1 MLPDGRGM
9 RDVAAVRPSTSQT
22 QGFDFFM
29 TMSDPAAA
37 TNTRVT
43 DRHARSTGLAV
54 AGLGIVLFNIAPFLN
69 WVDPGGDAD
78 PRTGY
83 ETDSLVP
90 FIAYLGLGLLAAMA
104 YAMKRSRRGQH
115 RGLTLVSMAV
125 GIAATLQCIAFAI
138 NPMGG
143 LERGDG
149 LDPQSGVFV
158 ALLGAIIW
166 AIGSGLLAREVE
178 GDDDVDAVDAY
189 RGSSVR

>member
-9 RDVAAVRPSTSQT
+9 RGVAAVRPSTSQT

-37 TNTRVT
+37 TSTRVT

-54 AGLGIVLFNIAPFLN
+54 AGLGILLFNIAPFLN
-69 WVDPGGDAD
+69 WVDPGGNAD
-78 PRTGY
+78 PRTGV

-104 YAMKRSRRGQH
+104 YAMKRARRGQH

-125 GIAATLQCIAFAI
+125 GLAATLQCLAFAI
-138 NPMGG
+138 NPIGG

-149 LDPQSGVFV
+149 LDPQLGVFV

-166 AIGSGLLAREVE
+166 STGSGLLAREVE
-178 GDDDVDAVDAY
+178 GDDDVDTY
-189 RGSSVR
+189 GGSSIR

>member
-1 MLPDGRGM
+1 
-9 RDVAAVRPSTSQT
+9 
-22 QGFDFFM
+22 M
-29 TMSDPAAA
+29 TLSDPTAA
-37 TNTRVT
+37 TSTRVT
-43 DRHARSTGLAV
+43 ERHARTTGLAV
-54 AGLGIVLFNIAPFLN
+54 AGAGIVLFNIAPFLN
-69 WVDPGGDAD
+69 WVDPGGNAD

-90 FIAYLGLGLLAAMA
+90 FIAYLGLGLLVAMV
-104 YAMKRSRRGQH
+104 YATKRARRGQH

-125 GIAATLQCIAFAI
+125 GLAATLQCIAFSI

-166 AIGSGLLAREVE
+166 SIGSGLLAREVE
-178 GDDDVDAVDAY
+178 GDDDAVDAH
-189 RGSSVR
+189 RGSSIR